1 MAARTFT
8 PAEANSALPEV
19 RPIAERMV
27 ELRARLRELEG
38 EQRDVVTLIA
48 GNGSGFAVAESRT
61 AEFTATLR
69 ELEGCVNALDDLGV
83 QVKDLDIGLLDFPGL
98 REGEPVLLCWK
109 VGEDAVEWWHRVD
122 AGYAGRKPI
131 DWGEEGLE

>member
-1 MAARTFT
+1 
-8 PAEANSALPEV
+8 
-19 RPIAERMV
+19 MV

-83 QVKDLDIGLLDFPGL
+83 QVKDLDIGLLDFPAL
-98 REGEPVLLCWK
+98 RPNEEGQVEEVLLCWK
-109 VGEDAVEWWHRVD
+109 VGEDAVDWWHREED
-122 AGYAGRKPI
+122 GFAGRKPI
-131 DWGEEGLE
+131 DWGEEGSE